1 MKYFRKIAFFLPV
14 LFIFAQVSFAAEDTQ
29 HKRVE
34 SSIKMANSAN
44 NSVLSEY
51 GFIEYN
57 RKDELTDCIVPVDEY
72 LNFLGYVSNFNNN
85 EELIFKNESNTIEII
100 DYEKLNDLMD
110 LEQNNKLPIIVIEDK
125 QYATISEINKNILLN
140 ESKNISIVKL
150 VKYAYGLTR
159 TAEKE
164 QLHILRKDN
173 KQKLILNIEKE
184 LKESEKDN
192 IVKYREILKG
202 IE

>member
-34 SSIKMANSAN
+34 SSIKMANSTN
-44 NSVLSEY
+44 NSILSKY
-51 GFIEYN
+51 GFIEYD

-150 VKYAYGLTR
+150 VKYAYGSTR

-173 KQKLILNIEKE
+173 KQKLVLDIEKE

-192 IVKYREILKG
+192 IVKYREILIG